1 MHNRAANKLR
11 LQEGKNQVSNKK
23 RIIRQRNTKILAT
36 MGPAT
41 STEEIIEQLFCAGV
55 DAFRLNFSHGE
66 HADHKERLAMI
77 RKLEKKFKRTTCV
90 VADMQGPK
98 LRLGTFEEGKIALTK
113 GMTIR
118 LDLDPT
124 PGNESRVCLP
134 HPEVMNALTI
144 GSNILLDDGK
154 VRFKIQEKGDDY
166 LIAEVLSGSKLSDRK
181 GFNIPNVILPIDAL
195 TEKDK
200 IDLEA
205 ALDMGVDWIAQS
217 FVQTAD
223 DVKYAKDL
231 IKGRAALMA
240 KIEKPS
246 ALECFSEILEHS
258 DGIMLARG
266 DLGVEI
272 PPEQVPAWQKKIV
285 RMTRGT
291 GKPIIVATQMLESMI
306 ENARPTRA
314 EASDVATAVYDGAD
328 AVMLSAETAA
338 GAYPLESVEIMD
350 RICRSVEQDELYQKL
365 MAADRPAHIKDPSD
379 AITSSA
385 YHIAQDIGVACI
397 ANFTASGST
406 AQRAARMRPSQPIL
420 TLSQHLETTRR
431 LALSYGVH
439 SVHVNVVDSFADAVT
454 MACTYA
460 FNEGLAH
467 KDERLVITAGVP
479 FGMTGTTNSLRIA
492 TVGKN
497 LDKSKAS

>member
-1 MHNRAANKLR
+1 MSSK
-11 LQEGKNQVSNKK
+11 Q
-23 RIIRQRNTKILAT
+23 RIRRQRNTKILAT
-36 MGPAT
+36 LGPASGT
-41 STEEIIEQLFCAGV
+41 PEIIEELFKAGV
-55 DAFRLNFSHGE
+55 DAFRLNFSHGSHE
-66 HADHKERLAMI
+66 DHKERLDMI
-77 RKLEKKFKRTTCV
+77 RALEDKYARTTCV

-98 LRLGTFEEGKIALTK
+98 LRIGTFEEEKIALTK

-124 PGNESRVCLP
+124 PGNEERVCLP
-134 HPEVMNALTI
+134 HPEVMSALNI

-166 LIAEVLSGSKLSDRK
+166 LIAEVVAGSRLSDRK
-181 GFNIPNVILPIDAL
+181 GFNIPNVILPIAAL

-200 IDLEA
+200 VDLEA

-223 DVKYAKDL
+223 DVKYAKEL
-231 IKGRAALMA
+231 INGRAALMA

-246 ALECFSEILEHS
+246 ALESFSEILAHS

-291 GKPIIVATQMLESMI
+291 GKPIVVATQMLESMI

-314 EASDVATAVYDGAD
+314 EASDVATAVYDGTD

-338 GAYPLESVEIMD
+338 GSYPLESVEIMD
-350 RICRSVEQDELYQKL
+350 RICRSVEQDDLYQKL
-365 MAADRPAHIKDPSD
+365 MAADRPANIKDPSD
-379 AITSSA
+379 AITASA

-420 TLSQHLETTRR
+420 TLSESQETTRR

-439 SVHVNVVDSFADAVT
+439 SVLVPVATTFAESVT
-454 MACTYA
+454 MACTFA
-460 FNEGLAH
+460 VTEGLAQ

-479 FGMTGTTNSLRIA
+479 FGQKGTTNSLRIA
-492 TVGKN
+492 TAGKN
-497 LDKSKAS
+497 LDSNVS

>member
-1 MHNRAANKLR
+1 MSERI
-11 LQEGKNQVSNKK
+11 

-36 MGPAT
+36 LGPASAT
-41 STEEIIEQLFCAGV
+41 PEMIEQLFCAGV

-66 HADHKERLAMI
+66 HADHAERVKFI
-77 RKLEKKFKRTTCV
+77 RALEEKYARSTCI

-98 LRLGTFEEGKIALTK
+98 LRIGQFAEGKISLTK

-118 LDLDPT
+118 LDMDPT
-124 PGNESRVCLP
+124 LGDETRVCLP
-134 HPEVMNALTI
+134 HPEVMGALTI

-154 VRFKIQEKGDDY
+154 VRFRIQEKGDDY
-166 LIAEVLSGSKLSDRK
+166 LIAEVLSGSRLSDRK

-205 ALDMGVDWIAQS
+205 ALSMGVDWIAQS

-231 IKGRAALMA
+231 INGRAALMA

-246 ALECFSEILEHS
+246 ALESFSEILEYA

-291 GKPIIVATQMLESMI
+291 GKPIVVATQMLESMI

-314 EASDVATAVYDGAD
+314 EASDVATAVYDGTD

-338 GAYPLESVEIMD
+338 GQYPLEAVEIMD
-350 RICRSVEQDELYQKL
+350 RICRSVERDDLYQKL
-365 MAADRPAHIKDPSD
+365 MAADRPTNIKDPSD

-420 TLSQHLETTRR
+420 TLSQSQDTSRR

-439 SVHVNVVDSFADAVT
+439 AIHVPIATSFAESVS

-460 FNEGLAH
+460 ITEGLAQ
-467 KDERLVITAGVP
+467 KDDRLVITAGVP
-479 FGMTGTTNSLRIA
+479 FGQAGTTNSLRIA
-492 TVGKN
+492 TAGNNCDYPNK
-497 LDKSKAS
+497 